1 MSRPIR
7 LARTFHEMAWPF
19 LSGLGFELQNDP
31 DQFVGRYL
39 ATNALYKSQ
48 KGFFL
53 IVGFDPLDG
62 SGAGMSCGRSWNYTS
77 KIPELRQF
85 ERLSNRYHVLA
96 RRFGFEVAKSYE
108 LRVDDEAN
116 TDIQAILNDLEAT
129 LPTIL
134 RRTTQE
140 DLIAVEKEKH
150 GSQWHHEMS
159 QDHYRST
166 SIKFAGITPFEE
178 EQDRD

>member
-19 LSGLGFELQNDP
+19 LAGLGFELQNNP
-31 DQFVGRYL
+31 DHFVGRYL

-48 KGFFL
+48 NGFFL

-77 KIPELRQF
+77 DIPELRQF
-85 ERLSNRYHVLA
+85 ERLSSEYHVLA
-96 RRFGFEVAKSYE
+96 SRFGFEVPRNYE
-108 LRVDDEAN
+108 LRVEDEAN
-116 TDIQAILNDLEAT
+116 TDIQAILNDLKAT

-134 RRTTQE
+134 RRVTLD
-140 DLIAVEKEKH
+140 DLIAVEQEKY
-150 GSQWHHEMS
+150 GSQWHHELS
-159 QDHYRST
+159 QDQHKPT

-178 EQDRD
+178 ERNRD